1 MSEQHA
7 HPVHHHRGF
16 WLTAF
21 LVVAI
26 LLNLARSYVIY
37 QLMQLNQLAI
47 AAWVLPALLAVSL
60 GGLIGAIGM
69 WLWKRWGLTLYTA
82 ATLLS
87 IAVSLVLTGVL
98 LVAFY
103 DVIPLLVLGFM
114 IRGRQDLFT

>member
-1 MSEQHA
+1 M
-7 HPVHHHRGF
+7 
-16 WLTAF
+16 TAF

-87 IAVSLVLTGVL
+87 IAVSLVLTGLL